1 MINLNMNYQLDD
13 SASQMEQYTLLNVQ
27 PNRKGDSKILSFDAI
42 FFTEPTQVGKERFYK
57 LFVRI
62 DATSEYTFPLDKRI
76 EIIGDTS
83 YANFELMGENS
94 GPTKIKTINDEDTLK
109 LEHQIIRQEFD
120 YRWSEDETYRPL
132 FYCLK
137 IPEAKLKWGEL
148 NRIRYSGSIS
158 ATNNLGQV
166 IGGEIQINL
175 KNHVTA
181 FPSGRNEYTISQLN
195 NVIGFFQYDANEDA
209 PHMRELTTKSII
221 VDDNSTTTNFIYRED
236 YALRYKYL
244 KIDNDKYYLDKTIQ
258 KCIDDNIADINKI
271 NNPTSNSTMKVDET
285 TGHKTKDYYD
295 FEKPNNVLSTL
306 DQNHFELEN
315 TDHTFMNMDT
325 RQVKKT
331 DINSGD
337 AGILLNPDFEGNIHF
352 IDDVNLAEM
361 EVVIDNSLATTKNAV
376 EIMSDST
383 LELDSP
389 AVSYLVNIVKS
400 EVASA
405 TYEDLKGYIKQ
416 HEEILK

>member
-1 MINLNMNYQLDD
+1 
-13 SASQMEQYTLLNVQ
+13 
-27 PNRKGDSKILSFDAI
+27 
-42 FFTEPTQVGKERFYK
+42 
-57 LFVRI
+57 
-62 DATSEYTFPLDKRI
+62 
-76 EIIGDTS
+76 
-83 YANFELMGENS
+83 
-94 GPTKIKTINDEDTLK
+94 
-109 LEHQIIRQEFD
+109 
-120 YRWSEDETYRPL
+120 
-132 FYCLK
+132 
-137 IPEAKLKWGEL
+137 
-148 NRIRYSGSIS
+148 
-158 ATNNLGQV
+158 
-166 IGGEIQINL
+166 
-175 KNHVTA
+175 
-181 FPSGRNEYTISQLN
+181 
-195 NVIGFFQYDANEDA
+195 
-209 PHMRELTTKSII
+209 
-221 VDDNSTTTNFIYRED
+221 
-236 YALRYKYL
+236 
-244 KIDNDKYYLDKTIQ
+244 
-258 KCIDDNIADINKI
+258 
-271 NNPTSNSTMKVDET
+271 MKVDET

-315 TDHTFMNMDT
+315 VDHTFMNMDT